1 MTPTTPGALRSVL
14 NMTAAFALACAPLA
28 ISLSVAVDAQAA
40 EPRTDWL
47 DIEVGK
53 SVVIETPR
61 NASAIAIT
69 DPAVADIVTLGAAN
83 KIQIQGKSV
92 GTTDLV
98 IQLGPGVEPTRFEIT
113 VHQDLS
119 DLIRRV
125 GELVEGEPPHIYPLK
140 DRIVV
145 EGAVNDLDTLEHVA
159 QVAQIYDEKFVN
171 LLTVRG
177 DHQVQLEV
185 VFAEV
190 SRTATRELGVNW
202 FFQDPN
208 DNAGVVFRSPSGS
221 ASSSLSIPDGPA
233 AGGAGP
239 IVAPA
244 TGAFGLSA
252 FVPSIGVGA
261 ILGLLDGYHL
271 SKFLSRP
278 TLTCLSGQQ
287 CEFLAGGE
295 FAIPSISGT
304 GSNTTISTQYKEYGV
319 KLLFVPTVLS
329 GDMIDLRTTV
339 EISEPDYSAGTDAG
353 GLLVPGFIA
362 RKSKTHLR
370 LDSGMTFAMAGM
382 LDERTD
388 YQRSQMPVLGD
399 IPVIGTLF
407 RYTKQVRTERE
418 VMIFVTPRLIRPLGP
433 GEVPAYPGTTEDNNP
448 TDLELFLLG
457 LDHQPGSRT
466 AEPTGDVGL
475 QR

>member
-1 MTPTTPGALRSVL
+1 MTLPTRGALRSVRNL
-14 NMTAAFALACAPLA
+14 AIAFALACAPTA
-28 ISLSVAVDAQAA
+28 IGLTVAGDAHAA
-40 EPRTDWL
+40 EPRSDWL

-61 NASAIAIT
+61 NVSAIAIT
-69 DPAVADIVTLGAAN
+69 DPNVADIATLGAAN

-98 IQLGPGVEPTRFEIT
+98 IQLGPGVEPTRFDIT

-125 GELVEGEPPHIYPLK
+125 GEIVEGEPPRIYPLK

-159 QVAQIYDEKFVN
+159 QVARIYDPDFVN
-171 LLTVRG
+171 LLSVRG

-202 FFQDPN
+202 FFQN
-208 DNAGVVFRSPSGS
+208 DQAGVVYRSPNGTNN
-221 ASSSLSIPDGPA
+221 ATLDVPTGA
-233 AGGAGP
+233 AGGGAG
-239 IVAPA
+239 ILGAPA
-244 TGAFGLSA
+244 TGVFALSA

-261 ILGLLDGYHL
+261 ILGLLDDYKL
-271 SKFLSRP
+271 SKFLARP

-295 FAIPSISGT
+295 IPVPAPAGAGQVSVAF
-304 GSNTTISTQYKEYGV
+304 KEYGV
-319 KLLFVPTVLS
+319 KLVFVPTVLA
-329 GDMIDLRTTV
+329 GNMIDLRVYV
-339 EISEPDYSAGTDAG
+339 EISEPDYANGVTSTGTA
-353 GLLVPGFIA
+353 VPGFIS
-362 RKSKTHLR
+362 RKGKGHLR

-388 YQRSQMPVLGD
+388 YQRSQMPLLGD
-399 IPVIGTLF
+399 IPVVGTLF